1 MSLLERIYYFHSRIQ
16 DNLYPN
22 SGDLV
27 REFEVSAATA
37 HRDIAYLRDRLLA
50 PLCFSKRKNG
60 YYYTDADFRLPFEDI
75 PGLVLLLG
83 LLEKTAGETGLNG
96 LPEMRRLRR
105 KLSSLVSPERQSIDD
120 LIHCEWI
127 ETETV
132 SPIVFADVL
141 HSLISRT
148 TLNIT
153 YRSPTGAGSEREI
166 DPLKLVHYQG
176 RWYIL
181 SWCFLRDSRRMFHLA
196 RITHTRRT
204 NRPSTYGLPADD
216 DWLAG
221 SFGIFKG
228 SSATRY
234 QARILLTGTA
244 AEIVRRQRWHPEQ
257 GCEETGEGLILSL
270 PVADDRELIM
280 KILQFGS
287 QATILQPDSLRE
299 KVRSEIEKM
308 AGLYSPSPE

>member
-50 PLCFSKRKNG
+50 PLNFSQRKNG

-83 LLEKTAGETGLNG
+83 MLEKMAGETGLTG

-105 KLSSLVSPERQSIDD
+105 KLSSIVSPERQSIDD

-132 SPIVFADVL
+132 SPVVFNDVL
-141 HSLISRT
+141 HGLISRT
-148 TLNIT
+148 ALNIT
-153 YRSPTGAGSEREI
+153 YRSPTGAGSERDI
-166 DPLKLVHYQG
+166 DPLKLVNYQG

-196 RITHTRRT
+196 RIAHTRRT
-204 NRPSTYGLPADD
+204 DRPVTHGLSPDD

-228 SSATRY
+228 EAAARY

-244 AEIVRRQRWHPEQ
+244 AEIVRRQRWHPAQ
-257 GCEETGEGLILSL
+257 ACDATPDGLILSL
-270 PVADDRELIM
+270 PVADDRELVM
-280 KILQFGS
+280 KVLQFGS
-287 QATILQPDSLRE
+287 QAKILQPDFLRE
-299 KVRSEIEKM
+299 KVREEIEKM
-308 AGLYSPSPE
+308 AGLYKNSLK